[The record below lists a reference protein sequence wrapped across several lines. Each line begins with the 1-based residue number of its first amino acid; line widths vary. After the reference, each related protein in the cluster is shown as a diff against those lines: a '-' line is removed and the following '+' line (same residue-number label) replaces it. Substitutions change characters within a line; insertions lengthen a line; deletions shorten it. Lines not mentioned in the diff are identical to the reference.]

1 MTYKQ
6 TRCRGLMMTEL
17 IVAMTVLAMIMVAF
31 AISLDG
37 FGRLN
42 HYYFTRQRCVA
53 AAQATL
59 DSIAATGASI
69 NEGNLKRLWPD
80 IDIRIEATEG
90 EGQWKGLKLVKV
102 TAIGKSRDKKTEVR
116 LSRYF
121 TEGDVVI
128 IKAEQTSAFK
138 ER

>member
-1 MTYKQ
+1 
-6 TRCRGLMMTEL
+6 MMTEL
-17 IVAMTVLAMIMVAF
+17 IVAMIVLTAVMVAF

-42 HYYFTRQRCVA
+42 HFYFTRQRCVS

-59 DSIAATGASI
+59 DSIAATGIAI
-69 NEGNLKRLWPD
+69 DEGDLKRLWPD
-80 IDIRIEATEG
+80 IDIRIDETEG
-90 EGQWKGLKLVKV
+90 TGQWKGLKLVKV
-102 TAIGKSRDKKTEVR
+102 TAIGKSRDKKTEVCQ
-116 LSRYF
+116 SRYF
-121 TEGDVVI
+121 DEADVVI

>member
-1 MTYKQ
+1 
-6 TRCRGLMMTEL
+6 MTEL
-17 IVAMTVLAMIMVAF
+17 IVAMIVLTAIMVTF

-59 DSIAATGASI
+59 DSIAATGEPI
-69 NEGNLKRLWPD
+69 DQMNLKRLWPD
-80 IDIRIEATEG
+80 IDIRIDITKG
-90 EGQWKGLKLVKV
+90 ENQWKDLKLAKV
-102 TAIGKSRDKKTEVR
+102 TAVGTSKNKKTEVC

-121 TEGDVVI
+121 ARRDVAAG
-128 IKAEQTSAFK
+128 KAEQTSAFK

>member
-1 MTYKQ
+1 
-6 TRCRGLMMTEL
+6 MTEL
-17 IVAMTVLAMIMVAF
+17 IVAMIVLAMIMVAF
-31 AISLDG
+31 TISLDG

-69 NEGNLKRLWPD
+69 DEGNLKRLWPE
-80 IDIRIEATEG
+80 IDIRVDETEG
-90 EGQWKGLKLVKV
+90 TGQWKGLKLVKV

>member
-1 MTYKQ
+1 
-6 TRCRGLMMTEL
+6 MTEL
-17 IVAMTVLAMIMVAF
+17 IVAMIVLAMIMVAF

-42 HYYFTRQRCVA
+42 HYFFTRQRCVA

-59 DSIAATGASI
+59 DSIATVGNAI
-69 NEGNLKRLWPD
+69 NETDLKRLWPD
-80 IDIRIEATEG
+80 IDIRIDETEG
-90 EGQWKGLKLVKV
+90 AGQWEGLRMVKV
-102 TAIGKSRDKKTEVR
+102 TAIGKSRDKKTEVC

-121 TEGDVVI
+121 TKADVVT

-138 ER
+138 EQ

>member
-1 MTYKQ
+1 MNNKKTK
-6 TRCRGLMMTEL
+6 CCGLIMTEL
-17 IVAMTVLAMIMVAF
+17 IVAMIVLAMIMVAF

-59 DSIAATGASI
+59 DSIAATGNAI
-69 NEGNLKRLWPD
+69 DEGDLKRLWPE
-80 IDIRIEATEG
+80 IDIRVDENEG
-90 EGQWKGLKLVKV
+90 TGQWKGLKLVNI
-102 TAIGKSRDKKTEVR
+102 TANGTSLNKKTEVR
-116 LSRYF
+116 LSRYLSRGGVAIGK
-121 TEGDVVI
+121 TGQAPVLR
-128 IKAEQTSAFK
+128 